1 VYLLQKETIRK
12 IEKYSIVGLLAI
24 LILLFVLSISI
35 GQTEKNKNNPPS
47 SEDIIAY
54 AQSFLPGGP
63 KEEYAAQLDCSGF
76 TKAVY
81 NKYSIHLPSSSA
93 GQYRKTKHLEKK
105 DIHSGDL
112 LFFNTSGKGI
122 SHVAIC
128 MDSIRFIHS
137 SGKGRGICIDSFE
150 QLYWNKRFI
159 CGGKVNFKN
168 KN

>member
-1 VYLLQKETIRK
+1 VYLLKKETIRK
-12 IEKYSIVGLLAI
+12 IEKYSIVGPLSI
-24 LILLFVLSISI
+24 LMILFVISISI
-35 GQTEKNKNNPPS
+35 GQTEKNRNNPPS

-54 AQSFLPGGP
+54 ARLFLPGGS
-63 KEEYAAQLDCSGF
+63 KEEYGAQLDCSGF

-93 GQYRKTKHLEKK
+93 GQYRRTKQLEKE
-105 DIHSGDL
+105 DIRSGDL
-112 LFFNTSGKGI
+112 LFFNTSGNGI

-137 SGKGRGICIDSFE
+137 PGKGRGICIDSLE